1 MTSENS
7 SPSLLVLAAGMGS
20 RYGGLKQLDPVGP
33 GGETLMDYSIYD
45 ARQTGFSRVV
55 FLIRPEMRE
64 AFDEQVGRK
73 YQGILE
79 VDYAYQEKDDLP
91 AGFSCPP
98 GREKPWGTGH
108 AVLAARDALKDTS
121 FAVINADD
129 FYGAETF
136 SELMRAFSTEPVT
149 DGLLSCAMVGFQLS
163 ETLSEY
169 GYVSRGICRTKDG
182 FLQSVEEWSEISG
195 SGEISGKNPTGQ
207 VMPLTNEETVS
218 MNVWAFPPGAFEL
231 LEDGF
236 SRFLESMPAPLKSE
250 FYLPTAVDEW
260 IREGQARVSVRPASC
275 SWMGVT
281 YKEDKPRVTELIEG
295 LVRAGDYP
303 TPLF

>member
-1 MTSENS
+1 MTSDT
-7 SPSLLVLAAGMGS
+7 PSLLVLAAGMGS

-33 GGETLMDYSIYD
+33 SGETLMDYSIYD

-55 FLIRPEMRE
+55 FLIRREMRE
-64 AFDEQVGRK
+64 AFEQKVGRK

-91 AGFSCPP
+91 SGFACPP
-98 GREKPWGTGH
+98 EREKPWGTGH
-108 AVLAARDALKDTS
+108 AVWAARGTLENTP

-136 SELMRAFSTEPVT
+136 SELIRAFSTEPAT
-149 DGLLSCAMVGFQLS
+149 DGLLDCAMVGFRLS
-163 ETLSEY
+163 ETLSEH
-169 GYVSRGICRTKDG
+169 GSVSRGICQTEDG
-182 FLQSVEEWSEISG
+182 FLQSVEEWSDISG
-195 SGEISGKNPTGQ
+195 TGELSGKNPTGQ
-207 VMPLTNEETVS
+207 VMPLTGEETVS
-218 MNVWAFPPGAFEL
+218 MNVWAFPPDAFSSL
-231 LEDGF
+231 GDGF
-236 SRFLESMPAPLKSE
+236 SRFLESMPDPLKSE
-250 FYLPTAVDEW
+250 FYLPAAVDEW
-260 IREGQARVSVRPASC
+260 IRQRKGRISVRPASC
-275 SWMGVT
+275 SWMGIT

>member
-1 MTSENS
+1 
-7 SPSLLVLAAGMGS
+7 MGS

-45 ARQTGFSRVV
+45 ARRAGFSKVV
-55 FLIRPEMRE
+55 FLIRLEMKD

-79 VDYAYQEKDDLP
+79 VDYAYQQMDDLP
-91 AGFSCPP
+91 TKFSCPP

-108 AVLAARDALKDTS
+108 AVWAARDALKDTF

-136 SELMRAFSTEPVT
+136 SELMRAFSTEPVA
-149 DGLLSCAMVGFQLS
+149 DGLLSCSMVGFRLS

-169 GYVSRGICRTKDG
+169 GSVSRGICRTEDG

-195 SGEISGKNPTGQ
+195 VGEISGKNPAGQ
-207 VMPLTNEETVS
+207 IMPLTNEETVS

-260 IREGQARVSVRPASC
+260 IREGKARVSVRPASC
-275 SWMGVT
+275 SWMGIT
-281 YKEDKPRVTELIEG
+281 YKEDKPRVTKLIEG